1 MRVLIAMMK
10 HETNTFSPVVTDWA
24 RFEDWGAFL
33 GPDVVKTYKN
43 TAMPI
48 AAYMK
53 IADEMGA
60 EIVTPLATEAMPSGK
75 VTMDAYEYMAG
86 LITDAAKDVDLALL
100 DLHGAMVAEHL
111 FDGEGELLSRLRA
124 LKPDLPIAVTCDLH
138 CNLTAAMVDNCTA
151 LIGYKTYP
159 HVDMYE
165 VAEQVGR
172 IVVGSVQGK
181 LNPVMAWGH
190 PPLLSQTLRQ
200 GTDDEPMKS
209 LIAMARAAES
219 KKGVLAATVFG
230 GFPMADIPD
239 AGNTTIIVT
248 DGDEKLAQTERDRLL
263 EAIWERRDEFVYQ
276 HEPLEEAVGRAKQ
289 MTDGPIMLLDH
300 ADNCGSGANQDVMTV
315 IAEVLRQDLDDV
327 VVGAVWD
334 PGAVQEMQRA
344 GVGNTITLK
353 LGGKTDMPAIGLK
366 GEPLEITG
374 TVKVLTDGKWIVRG
388 PMYTGVPVNMGP
400 TAVLDAGKVQ
410 IVIVSRHH
418 EPWDRGVF
426 SSVGIEPEHHRYILL
441 KSRIHYRAGFG
452 DIPKQTVTL
461 DGDGVTTSDNSKL
474 TFEHVKRPIFPL
486 DRINDPSLDA
496 PSTRGSG

>member
-24 RFEDWGAFL
+24 RFQDWGAFL
-33 GPDVVKTYKN
+33 GSDVVKTYRN

-53 IADEMGA
+53 IADELGA

-75 VTMDAYEYMAG
+75 VTKDAYEYMAG
-86 LITDAAKDVDLALL
+86 LITDAARDVDLALL
-100 DLHGAMVAEHL
+100 DLHGAMVAEHV
-111 FDGEGELLSRLRA
+111 FDGEGTLLKRLRD

-138 CNLTAAMVDNCTA
+138 CNLTADMVDNCTA

-165 VAEQVGR
+165 VADQVGR
-172 IVVGSVQGK
+172 IVVGAMQGK

-200 GTDDEPMKS
+200 GTDDEPMKT
-209 LIAMARAAES
+209 LIRMTREAEARP
-219 KKGVLAATVFG
+219 GVLAATVFG

-239 AGNTTIIVT
+239 AGTSVIVIS
-248 DGDEKLAQTERDRLL
+248 DGDAGLAEAERDKILD
-263 EAIWERRDEFVYQ
+263 EAWRRREEFVYQ
-276 HEPLEEAVGRAKQ
+276 HEPLQEAVARAKD
-289 MTDGPIMLLDH
+289 MTEGPIMLLDH

-315 IAEVLRQDLDDV
+315 IAEVLRQGLEDV

-344 GVGNTITLK
+344 GVGNKITLK

-366 GEPLEITG
+366 GEPLTITG
-374 TVKVLTDGKWIVRG
+374 TVKALSDGKWIVRG

-400 TAVLDAGKVQ
+400 TAVLDTGRMQ

-418 EPWDRGVF
+418 EPWDRGIF
-426 SSVGIEPEHHRYILL
+426 TSVGIEPEYHRYILL

-452 DIPKQTVTL
+452 HIPKATVTL

-474 TFEHVKRPIFPL
+474 DFVNVKRPIYPL
-486 DRINDPSLDA
+486 DRINDPSPGA
-496 PSTRGSG
+496 ATARGSD